1 MHLLYFLPI
10 SCSKTSGENYRGH
23 FENVFSRNILSSQRN
38 IIANGALMLWIN
50 VKQTI
55 FMCFLQN
62 NKKGGK
68 NAAAKR
74 ILSEQDKNLSL
85 VRIVII
91 TFAK

>member
-1 MHLLYFLPI
+1 MD
-10 SCSKTSGENYRGH
+10 
-23 FENVFSRNILSSQRN
+23 
-38 IIANGALMLWIN
+38 N

-62 NKKGGK
+62 NRKGGK

-85 VRIVII
+85 VRIVTII
-91 TFAK
+91 FAK